1 MYFSRVQ
8 LNPHRRSTKKLL
20 ASPRAMHGAIEASF
34 PPSPSESE
42 LPRSLWRVDEDRH
55 DIRLYVVSTR
65 EPQLTHIVEQ
75 AGWDSSPA
83 ETTDYGRFLDGLTIG
98 QQYAFRV
105 TVNPVKREFVA
116 GKRGKLLPHL
126 TEDQQLTWFLER
138 ADSWGFVPLPLRD
151 EDTSSAPSE
160 LGPDDLSLRVT
171 KRADRSFGRYDG
183 ERRRTVTQRQV
194 TIDGSLEVT
203 NAKLLRQYL
212 VSGMGRGKAYGC
224 GLMTLARGR

>member
-8 LNPHRRSTKKLL
+8 LNPHRRETKKLL

-34 PPSPSESE
+34 PPSLSESE

-55 DIRLYVVSTR
+55 DTRLYVVSTR
-65 EPQLTHIVEQ
+65 EPQMTHIVEQ

-98 QQYAFRV
+98 QRYAFRV
-105 TVNPVKREFVA
+105 TVNPVKREFLA
-116 GKRGKLLPHL
+116 GERGKLLPHL

-138 ADSWGFVPLPLRD
+138 AGRWGFTPLPLRD
-151 EDTSSAPSE
+151 ENTSSVSLD
-160 LGPDDLSLRVT
+160 LGPGGLALRVS
-171 KRADRSFGRYDG
+171 KRLDRSFGRYDG
-183 ERRRTVTQRQV
+183 GRRRTVTQRQV
-194 TIDGSLEVT
+194 TIDGKLEVT
-203 NAKLLRQYL
+203 NAKSLKQYL

-224 GLMTLARGR
+224 GLMTLARER